1 MAKIKKTKTKTATTK
16 TAQFEVAW
24 SGSAWGEKSAGSTKK
39 KKKAKFKVG
48 DKVRVTNYA
57 PLSGKSGSISLV
69 MDGIYHVHIDG
80 RDFSLYEHQ
89 LKPDNA
95 GVWGQEKI

>member
-1 MAKIKKTKTKTATTK
+1 MAKKLKKTKKVTEL
-16 TAQFEVAW
+16 QFEIAW
-24 SGSAWGEKSAGSTKK
+24 SGTAWGETTAPTKK

-57 PLSGKSGSISLV
+57 PLSGKSGSISMVL
-69 MDGIYHVHIDG
+69 DGIYHVHIDG
-80 RDFSLYEHQ
+80 RDYSLYENQ